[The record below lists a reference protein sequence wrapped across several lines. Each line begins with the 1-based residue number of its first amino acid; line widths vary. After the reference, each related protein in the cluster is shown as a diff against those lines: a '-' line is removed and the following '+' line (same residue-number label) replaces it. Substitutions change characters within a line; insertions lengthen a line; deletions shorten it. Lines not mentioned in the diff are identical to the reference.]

1 MMYNPDFIDGDTLN
15 QFVVVLENMSNSS
28 EGQEILQNILNTDSI
43 QSADT
48 ESHLGIYGNLIQNV
62 PGITSY
68 YGQKY
73 SISL

>member
-1 MMYNPDFIDGDTLN
+1 
-15 QFVVVLENMSNSS
+15 MSNSN

-43 QSADT
+43 QGADT